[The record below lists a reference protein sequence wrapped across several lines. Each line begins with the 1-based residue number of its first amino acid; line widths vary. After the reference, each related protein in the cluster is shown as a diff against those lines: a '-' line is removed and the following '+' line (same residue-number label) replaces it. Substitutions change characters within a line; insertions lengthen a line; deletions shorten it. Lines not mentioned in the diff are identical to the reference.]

1 MQEPS
6 DHALGRSRGG
16 FGTKIHL
23 VCESHG
29 FIVAIHVTAG
39 QRHESR
45 AFEPTMARRLVH
57 RRRGQ
62 SRWPRRLAADKGYS
76 YPRIR
81 RWCRRRRIEA
91 TIPTRS
97 NQPRDEHFDKA
108 TYRQRH
114 IIEQVVGWYKEYRA
128 LGTRHEKLAINY
140 VALWLVAIMD
150 KALRR
155 LYPDTATCTPEHG
168 SQCTV
173 D

>member
-6 DHALGRSRGG
+6 DHALGRSRGE

-23 VCESHG
+23 VCDSHG

-57 RRRGQ
+57 RHRGPR
-62 SRWPRRLAADKGYS
+62 RWPRRLAADKGYS
-76 YPRIR
+76 YPGIR
-81 RWCRRRRIEA
+81 RWCRRRRIAA

-97 NQPRDEHFDKA
+97 NQPREERFDKA

-128 LGTRHEKLAINY
+128 LGTRYEKLAVNY
-140 VALWLVAIMD
+140 VALWLVAIID
-150 KALRR
+150 KALHR
-155 LYPDTATCTPEHG
+155 LYPERDT
-168 SQCTV
+168 
-173 D
+173 

>member
-1 MQEPS
+1 MWTLDQTRVAIP
-6 DHALGRSRGG
+6 RTNFVSRD
-16 FGTKIHL
+16 
-23 VCESHG
+23 
-29 FIVAIHVTAG
+29 IVAIHVTAG
-39 QRHESR
+39 QRHESK

-62 SRWPRRLAADKGYS
+62 RRWPRRLAADKGDS

-114 IIEQVVGWYKEYRA
+114 IIEQVVGWYKEYRG
-128 LGTRHEKLAINY
+128 LGTRHEKLAVNY

-150 KALRR
+150 KALHR
-155 LYPDTATCTPEHG
+155 PTIATVRVI
-168 SQCTV
+168 SKYFYF
-173 D
+173 